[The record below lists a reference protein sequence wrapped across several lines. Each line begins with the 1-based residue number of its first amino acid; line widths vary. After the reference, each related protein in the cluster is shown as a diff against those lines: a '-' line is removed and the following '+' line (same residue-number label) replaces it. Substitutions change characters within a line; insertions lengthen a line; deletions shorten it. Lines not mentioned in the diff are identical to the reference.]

1 MLILTKTEIVMIVD
15 LVKGN
20 MIGLWTIYWVLKVKC
35 KLEITRERLMNFA
48 ETYEEAI
55 DDLLYIVNN
64 KEATGK
70 EYLETLLDY
79 EQRVRED
86 LKDCP

>member
-1 MLILTKTEIVMIVD
+1 
-15 LVKGN
+15 

-55 DDLLYIVNN
+55 DDLLYIINN
-64 KEATGK
+64 KEITGEDYLK
-70 EYLETLLDY
+70 ILLEY
-79 EQRVRED
+79 ED
-86 LKDCP
+86 QLISAKAKGIVED

>member
-1 MLILTKTEIVMIVD
+1 
-15 LVKGN
+15 
-20 MIGLWTIYWVLKVKC
+20 LKNNI
-35 KLEITRERLMNFA
+35 ITRERLMNFA

>member
-1 MLILTKTEIVMIVD
+1 
-15 LVKGN
+15 
-20 MIGLWTIYWVLKVKC
+20 
-35 KLEITRERLMNFA
+35 MNFA

>member
-1 MLILTKTEIVMIVD
+1 
-15 LVKGN
+15 
-20 MIGLWTIYWVLKVKC
+20 VKC